1 MTTTTPADLPAL
13 LHTLRSAWQAQRPS
27 LDQREADLRRLRE
40 ALKPRLDEMA
50 QAIAEDFGHRAHVE
64 SKLADGMSVLSAID
78 HLRRHLRRWSKP
90 QRYRPAGSCGRRAR
104 SCGRRRWAWSG

>member
-1 MTTTTPADLPAL
+1 MSLSAADLPVI

-27 LDQREADLRRLRE
+27 LEQREADLRRLRE
-40 ALKPRLDEMA
+40 ALKERMDEMA
-50 QAIAEDFGHRAHVE
+50 AAIAEDFGHRAHVE

-90 QRYRPAGSCGRRAR
+90 RHA
-104 SCGRRRWAWSG
+104 

>member
-1 MTTTTPADLPAL
+1 MSHSAADLPAI

-27 LDQREADLRRLRE
+27 LDQRDADLRRLRE
-40 ALKPRLDEMA
+40 ALQARMDEMA

-78 HLRRHLRRWSKP
+78 HLRRHLRRW
-90 QRYRPAGSCGRRAR
+90 
-104 SCGRRRWAWSG
+104 

>member
-1 MTTTTPADLPAL
+1 MTTTAPADLPTI

-27 LDQREADLRRLRE
+27 LDQREADLRRIRE

-50 QAIAEDFGHRAHVE
+50 QAIAEDFGHRSHDE
-64 SKLADGMSVLSAID
+64 SRIADGMSVLSAID

-90 QRYRPAGSCGRRAR
+90 RRA
-104 SCGRRRWAWSG
+104 SAGWKL